1 MTSQDSGRSS
11 LRSRLVAGAV
21 AIALMATGT
30 GCNAKD
36 VSQGPVHK
44 VLQSVEVGMRAD
56 ASIQTIGSTTVS
68 VADDPAKANTVKTS
82 FPPREVVGDLPIR
95 VQTAY
100 RTKDRSGTNLDEL
113 KGYSGR
119 VEIDLA
125 VENLTVKPR
134 EVAYDVA
141 GVRKT
146 RTALIGAPMTVV
158 ASTVLNN
165 TPAGGVV
172 TGDLTDAKV
181 TNGLLSRNSR
191 GMATVQWAT
200 ILAPPQLNANATL
213 RMVADVKDFETPTF
227 NVSVQ
232 PGLITDPSVA
242 SLLDSS
248 FNQDTGSE
256 IELQRKTIE
265 LIGQV
270 NEVLARSSK
279 TIGDV
284 RSNLDASSKTL
295 GDKSIAEL
303 NSSTTSVAASV
314 KYLDQQLKSLNQ
326 QLSTTLNSSRSML
339 LSKMQSTVAMMDA
352 MLGDTTATPPTPSVD
367 SKGCASTV
375 ATPHAAMSVYGNLM
389 QVSSQLNGYATA
401 TDKCRAQAVRQLL
414 LTVGPPTPTAEQCMD
429 PRASG
434 SVTCGLRTTQM
445 TMDNSLLRINE
456 EGQKLVASLDPTAVN
471 DAITGFQELNSGVK
485 GLETLAGPGGVMDG
499 HYAEALH
506 DLRTA
511 KGRIEDGMTTLHS
524 HAESEKS
531 DVDAALA
538 RLRAQR
544 TEIADPATGM
554 LAQMEAIAD
563 GVCELGPTASL
574 TSSPSASASA
584 TPDPS
589 ASPDPTPAPT
599 TPTPAPAAP
608 SAPYTRDQ
616 LRAMSTGTTCTGRR
630 TRASQRPAKWK
641 ATDDMRTRLTDQ
653 LAGIDAAISLLEKQ
667 SAAWQEVINWTVVDA
682 PDDDPTTYHAFNLG
696 IKWID
701 DGIAALKEGHTFSDS
716 YSQELKAA
724 VASLAEGRDHMGPR
738 LTALQ
743 AQQEGLSAAITEGFS
758 RATANARTDLAKSM
772 TQTQRRVVE
781 DTLVDASGVSSMF
794 VASVKGLN
802 SASVTISRNGTK
814 SIREEDAQLA
824 GSSAKLGE
832 AIDEMVETN
841 LADIASSFSRSSRDL
856 SGAGALL
863 QADLNKV
870 LLDLGD
876 RKVKGRGLL
885 GAMATSSAKVGS
897 ADYQLA
903 MASGAATEYASVR
916 GRDID
921 TLLLRQAQLKAATES
936 QGELPA
942 FRAKVPAGA
951 DAQTVYNFTIGPT
964 K

>member
-1 MTSQDSGRSS
+1 
-11 LRSRLVAGAV
+11 
-21 AIALMATGT
+21 
-30 GCNAKD
+30 
-36 VSQGPVHK
+36 
-44 VLQSVEVGMRAD
+44 
-56 ASIQTIGSTTVS
+56 
-68 VADDPAKANTVKTS
+68 
-82 FPPREVVGDLPIR
+82 
-95 VQTAY
+95 
-100 RTKDRSGTNLDEL
+100 
-113 KGYSGR
+113 
-119 VEIDLA
+119 
-125 VENLTVKPR
+125 
-134 EVAYDVA
+134 
-141 GVRKT
+141 
-146 RTALIGAPMTVV
+146 MTVV

-213 RMVADVKDFETPTF
+213 RMVADVKDFEIPTF

-232 PGLITDPSVA
+232 PGLVTDPSVA
-242 SLLDSS
+242 ALLDSS

-303 NSSTTSVAASV
+303 NRSTTSVAASV

-375 ATPHAAMSVYGNLM
+375 ATPHAATSVYGNLM

-401 TDKCRAQAVRQLL
+401 TDQCRAQVVRQLL
-414 LTVGPPTPTAEQCMD
+414 LTVGPATPTVEQCMD

-434 SVTCGLRTTQM
+434 SVTCDLRMTQM
-445 TMDNSLLRINE
+445 TMDNSLLKINE

-485 GLETLAGPGGVMDG
+485 DLESLAGHGGVMDG
-499 HYAEALH
+499 HYAEALY

-511 KGRIEDGMTTLHS
+511 KGRIEDGMTTLHR
-524 HAESEKS
+524 HAEGQKS
-531 DVDAALA
+531 DVDVALA

-599 TPTPAPAAP
+599 TPTPTPAAP

-667 SAAWQEVINWTVVDA
+667 SAAWQEVINWTVVNA
-682 PDDDPTTYHAFNLG
+682 PDDDPTTYHAFNLA

-701 DGIAALKEGHTFSDS
+701 GGIAALKEGHTFTDS

-724 VASLAEGRDHMGPR
+724 VTSLAEGRDHMGPR

-758 RATANARTDLAKSM
+758 RATANARADLATSI

-781 DTLVDASGVSSMF
+781 DTLVDASGVSNMF
-794 VASVKGLN
+794 VASVEGLN

-832 AIDEMVETN
+832 AIDEMVKTN

-921 TLLLRQAQLKAATES
+921 TLLMRQAQLKAATES

-951 DAQTVYNFTIGPT
+951 GTQTVYNFTIGPT

>member
-1 MTSQDSGRSS
+1 M
-11 LRSRLVAGAV
+11 
-21 AIALMATGT
+21 
-30 GCNAKD
+30 
-36 VSQGPVHK
+36 GP
-44 VLQSVEVGMRAD
+44 D

-82 FPPREVVGDLPIR
+82 FPPREVVGDLPVR

-119 VEIDLA
+119 IEIDLA

-242 SLLDSS
+242 ALLDSS

-303 NSSTTSVAASV
+303 NRSTTSVAASV

-375 ATPHAAMSVYGNLM
+375 ATPHAATSVYGNLM

-401 TDKCRAQAVRQLL
+401 TDQCRAQVVRQLL
-414 LTVGPPTPTAEQCMD
+414 LTVGPATPTVEQCMD

-434 SVTCGLRTTQM
+434 SVTCDLRMTQM
-445 TMDNSLLRINE
+445 TMDNSLLKINE

-485 GLETLAGPGGVMDG
+485 DLESLAGHGGVMDG
-499 HYAEALH
+499 HYAEALY

-511 KGRIEDGMTTLHS
+511 KGRIEDGMTTLHR
-524 HAESEKS
+524 HAEGQKS
-531 DVDAALA
+531 DVDVALA

-584 TPDPS
+584 T
-589 ASPDPTPAPT
+589 
-599 TPTPAPAAP
+599 
-608 SAPYTRDQ
+608 
-616 LRAMSTGTTCTGRR
+616 
-630 TRASQRPAKWK
+630 
-641 ATDDMRTRLTDQ
+641 
-653 LAGIDAAISLLEKQ
+653 
-667 SAAWQEVINWTVVDA
+667 
-682 PDDDPTTYHAFNLG
+682 
-696 IKWID
+696 
-701 DGIAALKEGHTFSDS
+701 
-716 YSQELKAA
+716 
-724 VASLAEGRDHMGPR
+724 
-738 LTALQ
+738 
-743 AQQEGLSAAITEGFS
+743 
-758 RATANARTDLAKSM
+758 
-772 TQTQRRVVE
+772 
-781 DTLVDASGVSSMF
+781 
-794 VASVKGLN
+794 
-802 SASVTISRNGTK
+802 
-814 SIREEDAQLA
+814 
-824 GSSAKLGE
+824 
-832 AIDEMVETN
+832 
-841 LADIASSFSRSSRDL
+841 
-856 SGAGALL
+856 
-863 QADLNKV
+863 
-870 LLDLGD
+870 
-876 RKVKGRGLL
+876 
-885 GAMATSSAKVGS
+885 
-897 ADYQLA
+897 
-903 MASGAATEYASVR
+903 
-916 GRDID
+916 
-921 TLLLRQAQLKAATES
+921 
-936 QGELPA
+936 
-942 FRAKVPAGA
+942 
-951 DAQTVYNFTIGPT
+951 
-964 K
+964 